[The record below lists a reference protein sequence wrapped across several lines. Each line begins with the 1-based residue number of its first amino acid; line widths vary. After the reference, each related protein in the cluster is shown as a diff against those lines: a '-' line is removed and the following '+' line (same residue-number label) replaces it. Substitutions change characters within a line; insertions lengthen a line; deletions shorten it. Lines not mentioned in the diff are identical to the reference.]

1 MADPVK
7 FLNQIAVELGVDPLP
22 SLASLMVS
30 DLTLVTDVPE
40 VLGVPRDEM
49 ATWRPRRPQAYRPGT
64 RLTYTGPL
72 FARLDLPVPEPVRAF
87 LDGQRSTVY
96 VVLSSSSPQMLRE
109 VTQRVRDAG
118 PRVIVGATIHDFGPV
133 TDSDIVVAG
142 LLPSH
147 LIMPSVDLVVCM
159 GGQGTVQSALASGT
173 PLIGIPLHPEQ
184 ELNVAVAA
192 RQGAGLTIA
201 PRHAKTPAMT
211 SAVRQVLGDA
221 NFRTQAQRVRGLYA
235 GVDGA
240 ANAAQA
246 IQGCLAAPNALVER
260 QPPTAGGP
268 SGLGAHLAASTTL
281 K

>member
-1 MADPVK
+1 
-7 FLNQIAVELGVDPLP
+7 
-22 SLASLMVS
+22 
-30 DLTLVTDVPE
+30 
-40 VLGVPRDEM
+40 
-49 ATWRPRRPQAYRPGT
+49 
-64 RLTYTGPL
+64 
-72 FARLDLPVPEPVRAF
+72 
-87 LDGQRSTVY
+87 
-96 VVLSSSSPQMLRE
+96 
-109 VTQRVRDAG
+109 
-118 PRVIVGATIHDFGPV
+118 VIVGATIHDFGPV